1 MKKINSVVAIATF
14 FLASF
19 SAHAQEDGQQMLTQ
33 GVDSGS
39 EKKYALRVL
48 APLDDTTVIGGRMM
62 LDENTGID
70 VDFAFNFASDTK
82 DGELEGLALDTTV
95 AYFQYFD
102 KGRVS
107 PYYKAGVNLS
117 VHTDDKDFSSNNN
130 PDGGDDDIT
139 LAAGIGA
146 EFFVIPEFSLY
157 AEGMLA
163 IAFSP
168 FTIDTFTPRAG
179 LAFYF

>member
-1 MKKINSVVAIATF
+1 MKKLNYAMALAIF
-14 FLASF
+14 CFASF

-39 EKKYALRVL
+39 ENKYALRML
-48 APLDDTTVIGGRMM
+48 APLDDVTTIGGRMM
-62 LDENTGID
+62 LDESTGID

-82 DGELEGLALDTTV
+82 EGELEGLALDTTV
-95 AYFQYFD
+95 AYFQYFS

-117 VHTDDKDFSSNNN
+117 LHTDDKEVSNDNAN
-130 PDGGDDDIT
+130 GGDDDIT
-139 LAAGIGA
+139 LGAGIGA
-146 EFFVIPEFSLY
+146 EFFVIPEFSLF
-157 AEGMLA
+157 AEAGLA